1 MTEFFFID
9 MILFMHFNNIIK
21 IVVSTTY
28 LCSLA
33 ASKCS
38 KNFLFCN
45 LEKNKLKGWMQQEF
59 GSMRN
64 SNSLSSTHLVHKDT
78 MERSAQLIFG
88 ILQ

>member
-1 MTEFFFID
+1 

-64 SNSLSSTHLVHKDT
+64 SNSLSSTHLVSIVHKDT
-78 MERSAQLIFG
+78 RERPAQLIFE